1 MSRAWP
7 VNGIKGNRSL
17 EDAARR
23 ILAVR
28 IAEVYSYRPII
39 HRPEAVEQTHALRIS
54 LKRLRY
60 TLELF
65 GSVFGEEG
73 ERQTDRVKAL
83 QETLGDLHDLDVR
96 VELIHAERG
105 RLSESKAPGDHGA
118 STAIAAGLG
127 RYAERERT
135 RRGEIHR
142 RFIEQWNEYQQAG
155 MRRDL
160 VLLSQS
166 MPDRLTITS

>member
-7 VNGIKGNRSL
+7 VDGIKAAAPLGAN
-17 EDAARR
+17 ARR

-39 HRPEAVEQTHALRIS
+39 HRAEAVEPTHALRIS

-65 GSVFGEEG
+65 ASVFGDAG
-73 ERQTDRVKAL
+73 ATQIARVRAL

-96 VELIHAERG
+96 LDLTE
-105 RLSESKAPGDHGA
+105 GA
-118 STAIAAGLG
+118 RDAASHEPEPDREISGGLA
-127 RYAERERT
+127 RYADRERA
-135 RRGEIHR
+135 RRGELHR
-142 RFIEQWNEYQQAG
+142 RFVQQWNGFQQAG

-160 VLLSQS
+160 VQLSQVD
-166 MPDRLTITS
+166 PGR

>member
-1 MSRAWP
+1 MTRAWP
-7 VNGIKGNRSL
+7 VMGVKPNRSL
-17 EDAARR
+17 AEAAHR

-65 GSVFGEEG
+65 SSVFAEEG
-73 ERQTDRVKAL
+73 DRQTALVKAL
-83 QETLGDLHDLDVR
+83 QQTLGDLHDLDVR
-96 VELIHAERG
+96 VELILAQAERQASA
-105 RLSESKAPGDHGA
+105 RKKGDRDA
-118 STAIAAGLG
+118 DTEAIEAGLA
-127 RYAERERT
+127 RYAERERG

-142 RFIEQWNEYQQAG
+142 QFVEEWNTFQQAG

-160 VLLSQS
+160 VRLSQTS
-166 MPDRLTITS
+166 VDRATAV

>member
-7 VNGIKGNRSL
+7 VNGIKANRSL
-17 EDAARR
+17 GDAAHR

-28 IAEVYSYRPII
+28 IAEVYSYRPVI
-39 HRPEAVEQTHALRIS
+39 HRPEAVEETHALRIS

-65 GSVFGEEG
+65 GSVFGDEG
-73 ERQTDRVKAL
+73 ERQTGRVKAL

-96 VELIHAERG
+96 VELIHAERD
-105 RLSESKAPGDHGA
+105 RLSVGKPKRDPGDPE
-118 STAIAAGLG
+118 AITAGLD
-127 RYAERERT
+127 RYAEREWT

-142 RFIEQWNEYQQAG
+142 HFVEQWNEYQQAG

-160 VLLSQS
+160 VRLSQS
-166 MPDRLTITS
+166 SPDGSPIPS

>member
-7 VNGIKGNRSL
+7 LNGIEGNRSL
-17 EDAARR
+17 GDAAHR

-96 VELIHAERG
+96 VDLIHSERD
-105 RLSESKAPGDHGA
+105 RLSGGKARGDHGDPV
-118 STAIAAGLG
+118 TIVAGLD
-127 RYAERERT
+127 RYAERERI

-142 RFIEQWNEYQQAG
+142 RFIGQWNEYQQAG

-166 MPDRLTITS
+166 MPERLIITS